1 MSADLF
7 AAFGAS
13 SQDQGGSQSNQNTNS
28 DPFSFL
34 ASNNTTFPSQP
45 QPQPPKP
52 PQPQHQPAQVPIQWP
67 SAPPIQSQP
76 SNVWGD
82 LGSLVGLQGG
92 FQSFQA
98 SSPAPA
104 PPKSAVPE
112 VEDDDGWGD
121 FEVAAPTSTTT
132 TQPVHPTTNTFSPPS
147 NAEPPRNHLVR
158 SPTLDLVSNKLVNL
172 ELSSTSPSPSDDK
185 SFQKKKPVIKP
196 IRNADPNVLFD
207 ADDFELQNVDGEDDD
222 DEFGDFE
229 GTSSPAQ
236 AVPTASSGTQSPKK
250 GKQPPGIFLSSGSSL
265 TLHPEPPKSPY
276 TSSHSRKLSDV
287 KELKIKT
294 PIASDF
300 PQEVKE
306 REPSPITAWPSG
318 TGDGFGDDW
327 DEFKDFSVSNTKT
340 PAKPANITKT
350 PAKKADLDSS
360 FDSDWKDWG
369 ETEIG
374 KPKSVG
380 VASHTTISDDKSP
393 PPTNVPPPSILLSIL
408 PQLLDLSK
416 TSLLK
421 MKSLPA
427 AKQHAVVTDPATMTF
442 LRGYLALAT
451 VTGRIIAGRKQRW
464 QRDKFLL
471 QGMSISAAGGMRG
484 MKLATVDKTQSA
496 RDDHSAV
503 AVLDVWTQQEGS
515 LRSTVTAAN
524 AASDTKLRVPQLK
537 LALPVHVAKN
547 VPTAP
552 KPCVIC
558 GLKRDERV
566 TGVDFD
572 VEDSF
577 GEWWIDFWGH
587 RACKNFWIEH
597 EAKLRQR

>member
-13 SQDQGGSQSNQNTNS
+13 PQDQQSTQTNNN
-28 DPFSFL
+28 DPFSL
-34 ASNNTTFPSQP
+34 SAPNNSAFPP
-45 QPQPPKP
+45 QPQQPKP
-52 PQPQHQPAQVPIQWP
+52 PQPHQQQPVPVSIPWP
-67 SAPPIQSQP
+67 SVLPSQP
-76 SNVWGD
+76 PQSNVWGD
-82 LGSLVGLQGG
+82 LGTLGGSQGA
-92 FQSFQA
+92 FQSFQ
-98 SSPAPA
+98 SVTPAPV
-104 PPKSAVPE
+104 PPKPT
-112 VEDDDGWGD
+112 DDEDGWGD
-121 FEVAAPTSTTT
+121 FEVAAPTTTT
-132 TQPVHPTTNTFSPPS
+132 TQPTQPTPSAFSPTS
-147 NAEPPRNHLVR
+147 NAEPPRNRLVR

-172 ELSSTSPSPSDDK
+172 DLSWAATQPSDNRPTPK
-185 SFQKKKPVIKP
+185 QKPVIKL

-207 ADDFELQNVDGEDDD
+207 ADDFELQEVDNEDDDDD

-229 GTSSPAQ
+229 GAPSPAPI
-236 AVPTASSGTQSPKK
+236 VPAASSATKEPK
-250 GKQPPGIFLSSGSSL
+250 KQPPGLFLSGGYSQ
-265 TLHPEPPKSPY
+265 TKSPCA
-276 TSSHSRKLSDV
+276 SSHTRTLSHV
-287 KELKIKT
+287 KELKITT
-294 PIASDF
+294 PVASDF
-300 PQEVKE
+300 PKGVKD
-306 REPSPITAWPSG
+306 REPSPVTAWPSG

-327 DEFKDFSVSNTKT
+327 DGFKDFSVTKTKTPAKTAGNTKT
-340 PAKPANITKT
+340 PAKRP
-350 PAKKADLDSS
+350 DLDSS
-360 FDSDWKDWG
+360 FHSDWKDWG
-369 ETEIG
+369 ETENNT
-374 KPKSVG
+374 PRVVG
-380 VASHTTISDDKSP
+380 VASPVTSSDKSP

-408 PQLLDLSK
+408 PQRLDLSK

-421 MKSLPA
+421 IKALPA
-427 AKQHAVVTDPATMTF
+427 AKQHAVVSDPATMTF

-464 QRDKFLL
+464 QRDKFLV

-503 AVLDVWTQQEGS
+503 AVLDVWSRQEGS

-524 AASDTKLRVPQLK
+524 AASDTKLKVPQLK
-537 LALPVHVAKN
+537 LALQVHVVKN

-552 KPCVIC
+552 KPCVVC

-566 TGVDFD
+566 GGVDFD

-587 RACKNFWIEH
+587 RACKNFWVEH

>member
-13 SQDQGGSQSNQNTNS
+13 SQDQGGAQSNQNTNS

-34 ASNNTTFPSQP
+34 ASNNSTFPTQSQ
-45 QPQPPKP
+45 QQPPKS
-52 PQPQHQPAQVPIQWP
+52 PQPQHQPAHVPIQWP
-67 SAPPIQSQP
+67 SALPIQPQQ

-82 LGSLVGLQGG
+82 LGSLGGLQGG
-92 FQSFQA
+92 LQSYQS
-98 SSPAPA
+98 SSPALA
-104 PPKSAVPE
+104 PPKPPVPD

-121 FEVAAPTSTTT
+121 FEVAAPTTT
-132 TQPVHPTTNTFSPPS
+132 TQPIQPTPSAFSPTS
-147 NAEPPRNHLVR
+147 SAEPPRNRLVR
-158 SPTLDLVSNKLVNL
+158 TPTLDLVSNKLVNL
-172 ELSSTSPSPSDDK
+172 DLSSTATQPPDNK
-185 SFQKKKPVIKP
+185 PYQKQKPVIKP

-207 ADDFELQNVDGEDDD
+207 ADDFELQDVDGEEDD

-229 GTSSPAQ
+229 GTSSPAPI
-236 AVPTASSGTQSPKK
+236 AASPGTKEPK
-250 GKQPPGIFLSSGSSL
+250 KQPPGLFLSGGSSQ
-265 TLHPEPPKSPY
+265 TLFPEAPKSPY
-276 TSSHSRKLSDV
+276 APSHSRKLSDV

-294 PIASDF
+294 PVASDF

-306 REPSPITAWPSG
+306 REPSPVTAWPSG

-327 DEFKDFSVSNTKT
+327 DEFKDFSVSNTKA
-340 PAKPANITKT
+340 PAKTANSTKA
-350 PAKKADLDSS
+350 PVKKAALDSS

-369 ETEIG
+369 ETEID

-380 VASHTTISDDKSP
+380 VASQTTISDDKSP

-421 MKSLPA
+421 IKGLPA

-503 AVLDVWTQQEGS
+503 AVLDVWTHQEGS

-537 LALPVHVAKN
+537 LALQVHVAKN

-587 RACKNFWIEH
+587 RACKNFWVEH

>member
-1 MSADLF
+1 MYGAISARWEDPKER
-7 AAFGAS
+7 S
-13 SQDQGGSQSNQNTNS
+13 RVSNPHRQLRHLRNPLRRTWRMRTAGET
-28 DPFSFL
+28 L
-34 ASNNTTFPSQP
+34 
-45 QPQPPKP
+45 
-52 PQPQHQPAQVPIQWP
+52 
-67 SAPPIQSQP
+67 
-76 SNVWGD
+76 
-82 LGSLVGLQGG
+82 
-92 FQSFQA
+92 
-98 SSPAPA
+98 
-104 PPKSAVPE
+104 
-112 VEDDDGWGD
+112 
-121 FEVAAPTSTTT
+121 
-132 TQPVHPTTNTFSPPS
+132 S
-147 NAEPPRNHLVR
+147 NAEPPRTRLVR

-172 ELSSTSPSPSDDK
+172 DLSSTAAQPSTKRPV
-185 SFQKKKPVIKP
+185 QKPVIKP

-207 ADDFELQNVDGEDDD
+207 ADDFELQEADGDDDDD

-229 GTSSPAQ
+229 GTSSPAPI
-236 AVPTASSGTQSPKK
+236 VPAASSGTKEPK
-250 GKQPPGIFLSSGSSL
+250 KQPPGLFLSGGNSQ
-265 TLHPEPPKSPY
+265 TLYPEAPKSPY
-276 TSSHSRKLSDV
+276 GSFHTRKPSDV

-294 PIASDF
+294 PVTSDF
-300 PQEVKE
+300 PKVVQE
-306 REPSPITAWPSG
+306 REPSPVTAWPSG

-327 DEFKDFSVSNTKT
+327 DEFKDLSVSNTKT
-340 PAKPANITKT
+340 PARTTGNTKT
-350 PAKKADLDSS
+350 PAKKPDLDSS
-360 FDSDWKDWG
+360 LDSDWKDWG
-369 ETEIG
+369 ETEKE
-374 KPKSVG
+374 KPKIVG
-380 VASHTTISDDKSP
+380 VASQPTSSDKSP

-421 MKSLPA
+421 IKALPA
-427 AKQHAVVTDPATMTF
+427 AKQHAVVCDSATMTF

-464 QRDKFLL
+464 QRDKFLM

-524 AASDTKLRVPQLK
+524 AASDTKLKIPQLK
-537 LALPVHVAKN
+537 LALQVHVAKN

-577 GEWWIDFWGH
+577 GEWWIEFWGH
-587 RACKNFWIEH
+587 RACKNFWVEH

>member
-13 SQDQGGSQSNQNTNS
+13 SQEQSSQSNQNTNN

-34 ASNNTTFPSQP
+34 PSNTSSFPAQP
-45 QPQPPKP
+45 QPQQPKP
-52 PQPQHQPAQVPIQWP
+52 FQLPQQQPVTPSIPWS
-67 SAPPIQSQP
+67 SAPPAQP
-76 SNVWGD
+76 QTSNVWGD
-82 LGSLVGLQGG
+82 LGMLGGSQGG
-92 FQSFQA
+92 FQNFQ
-98 SSPAPA
+98 PATPVPA
-104 PPKSAVPE
+104 LPKPAVPV
-112 VEDDDGWGD
+112 VEDEDDWGD
-121 FEVAAPTSTTT
+121 FEAPAPTTI
-132 TQPVHPTTNTFSPPS
+132 TQPTQPSQPAFSPAS
-147 NAEPPRNHLVR
+147 NAEPPRNRLVR

-172 ELSSTSPSPSDDK
+172 DLSSGTPETSAHK
-185 SFQKKKPVIKP
+185 SVQKQKPVIKP

-207 ADDFELQNVDGEDDD
+207 ADDFELQEGDGEEDD

-229 GTSSPAQ
+229 GTSSPAPV
-236 AVPTASSGTQSPKK
+236 VPAASSGSKEPK
-250 GKQPPGIFLSSGSSL
+250 KQPPGLFLGGGNSQTLYPEASRSPYGSS
-265 TLHPEPPKSPY
+265 HA
-276 TSSHSRKLSDV
+276 RKLSDV

-300 PQEVKE
+300 PKEVKD

-318 TGDGFGDDW
+318 DGFGDQW
-327 DEFKDFSVSNTKT
+327 DEFKDLSVTNTKT
-340 PAKPANITKT
+340 PAKTASNTKT
-350 PAKKADLDSS
+350 SAKKPDLDSS

-369 ETEIG
+369 ETEID
-374 KPKSVG
+374 KPKVTGATSQ
-380 VASHTTISDDKSP
+380 TTNSDKSP

-416 TSLLK
+416 TSLLRIK
-421 MKSLPA
+421 TLPA
-427 AKQHAVVTDPATMTF
+427 AKHHAVVSDPATITF

-524 AASDTKLRVPQLK
+524 AASDTKLKVPHLK
-537 LALPVHVAKN
+537 LALQVHVAKN

-587 RACKNFWIEH
+587 RACKNFWVEH

>member
-1 MSADLF
+1 MA
-7 AAFGAS
+7 
-13 SQDQGGSQSNQNTNS
+13 
-28 DPFSFL
+28 
-34 ASNNTTFPSQP
+34 PS
-45 QPQPPKP
+45 KP
-52 PQPQHQPAQVPIQWP
+52 
-67 SAPPIQSQP
+67 
-76 SNVWGD
+76 
-82 LGSLVGLQGG
+82 
-92 FQSFQA
+92 
-98 SSPAPA
+98 
-104 PPKSAVPE
+104 AVPD

-121 FEVAAPTSTTT
+121 FEVAATTTT
-132 TQPVHPTTNTFSPPS
+132 TQPIQPTPSGFSPTS
-147 NAEPPRNHLVR
+147 NADPPRNRLVR

-172 ELSSTSPSPSDDK
+172 DLASTATQASDIK
-185 SFQKKKPVIKP
+185 PFKKRKPVIKP

-207 ADDFELQNVDGEDDD
+207 ADDFELQDVDGEDDE

-229 GTSSPAQ
+229 GTSSPALI
-236 AVPTASSGTQSPKK
+236 VPAASSGTQEPK
-250 GKQPPGIFLSSGSSL
+250 KQPPGLFLSGGSSQ
-265 TLHPEPPKSPY
+265 TLYPEAPKSPY
-276 TSSHSRKLSDV
+276 ASSHTRKLSDV

-294 PIASDF
+294 PVVSDF
-300 PQEVKE
+300 PKEVKE
-306 REPSPITAWPSG
+306 REASPITAWPSG

-327 DEFKDFSVSNTKT
+327 DEFKDFSISDTKT
-340 PAKPANITKT
+340 PAKTTNGTKT
-350 PAKKADLDSS
+350 PAKKPDLDSS

-369 ETEIG
+369 ETEIS
-374 KPKSVG
+374 KPKDIG
-380 VASHTTISDDKSP
+380 VASQTPVSDDKSP

-416 TSLLK
+416 TVLLRI
-421 MKSLPA
+421 KSLPA

-484 MKLATVDKTQSA
+484 MKLTTVDKTQSA

-537 LALPVHVAKN
+537 LALQVHVTKN

-587 RACKNFWIEH
+587 RACKNFWVEH

>member
-13 SQDQGGSQSNQNTNS
+13 SQDQSSQSTQNNNN

-34 ASNNTTFPSQP
+34 ASDNSTFPPQQP
-45 QPQPPKP
+45 QTQQPKP
-52 PQPQHQPAQVPIQWP
+52 PQPHQQQQPVSVSIPWP
-67 SAPPIQSQP
+67 SVLPNSQP
-76 SNVWGD
+76 PQSNVWGD
-82 LGSLVGLQGG
+82 LGTLGGSQGG
-92 FQSFQA
+92 FQSFQ
-98 SSPAPA
+98 SVPPVPV
-104 PPKSAVPE
+104 PPKPAAPD
-112 VEDDDGWGD
+112 VEDEDGWGD
-121 FEVAAPTSTTT
+121 FEVAAPTTTAQP
-132 TQPVHPTTNTFSPPS
+132 TQPTPSVFSATS
-147 NAEPPRNHLVR
+147 NAEPPRNRLIR

-172 ELSSTSPSPSDDK
+172 DLSWTATQPSD
-185 SFQKKKPVIKP
+185 SRPTQKQKPVIKP

-207 ADDFELQNVDGEDDD
+207 ADDFELQEVDGEDDD

-229 GTSSPAQ
+229 GTSSPAP
-236 AVPTASSGTQSPKK
+236 AFSVASSGTKEAR
-250 GKQPPGIFLSSGSSL
+250 KQPPGLFLSGGNSQ
-265 TLHPEPPKSPY
+265 TLYPEAPKSPY
-276 TSSHSRKLSDV
+276 ASSHTRKLSDV

-294 PIASDF
+294 PVASDF
-300 PQEVKE
+300 PKEVKD
-306 REPSPITAWPSG
+306 REPSPVTAWPSG

-327 DEFKDFSVSNTKT
+327 DEFKDLSVTKTKT
-340 PAKPANITKT
+340 PAKTAGNAKA
-350 PAKKADLDSS
+350 PAKRPDLDSS

-369 ETEIG
+369 ETENNT
-374 KPKSVG
+374 PKVVG
-380 VASHTTISDDKSP
+380 VASPTAGSDKSP
-393 PPTNVPPPSILLSIL
+393 PPTNVPPPSILLSTL

-416 TSLLK
+416 TCLLK
-421 MKSLPA
+421 IKALPA
-427 AKQHAVVTDPATMTF
+427 AKQHAVVSDPATMAF

-503 AVLDVWTQQEGS
+503 AVLDVWSQQEGS

-537 LALPVHVAKN
+537 LALQVHVAKN

-552 KPCVIC
+552 KPCVVC

-587 RACKNFWIEH
+587 RACKNFWVEH

>member
-13 SQDQGGSQSNQNTNS
+13 SHDQGSQSNPVNNSS

-34 ASNNTTFPSQP
+34 TSNNNSTSLPP
-45 QPQPPKP
+45 QKP
-52 PQPQHQPAQVPIQWP
+52 PQPQQQQQQSAPVSIPWP
-67 SAPPIQSQP
+67 SIPPSQP
-76 SNVWGD
+76 PTSSLWGD
-82 LGSLVGLQGG
+82 LGTLGGSQGG
-92 FQSFQA
+92 FQSFQS

-104 PPKSAVPE
+104 PPKPAAPD
-112 VEDDDGWGD
+112 VEDEDGWGD
-121 FEVAAPTSTTT
+121 FEVAATNNTSL
-132 TQPVHPTTNTFSPPS
+132 QSPSPPAS
-147 NAEPPRNHLVR
+147 NVKPPQIGRVR

-172 ELSSTSPSPSDDK
+172 DLSSTASQPSA
-185 SFQKKKPVIKP
+185 KKPVQKPVIKP
-196 IRNADPNVLFD
+196 IRNADPSVLFD
-207 ADDFELQNVDGEDDD
+207 ADDFELQEVDGEEDDD

-229 GTSSPAQ
+229 GTSSPALI
-236 AVPTASSGTQSPKK
+236 VPAASPGTKEPK
-250 GKQPPGIFLSSGSSL
+250 KQPPGLFLSAGNFQ
-265 TLHPEPPKSPY
+265 TLQPAAPKSPY
-276 TSSHSRKLSDV
+276 ASSHARKLSDV

-294 PIASDF
+294 PVTSDF
-300 PQEVKE
+300 PIEVKE
-306 REPSPITAWPSG
+306 REASPVTAWPSG
-318 TGDGFGDDW
+318 TGDGFGQEW
-327 DEFKDFSVSNTKT
+327 DKFADLSVSHTKT
-340 PAKPANITKT
+340 PTKT
-350 PAKKADLDSS
+350 AGNTKIPAKKPELESS
-360 FDSDWKDWG
+360 FDSDWKDWE
-369 ETEIG
+369 ETETVQ
-374 KPKSVG
+374 PQAVG
-380 VASHTTISDDKSP
+380 IASQTTNSDKRP

-416 TSLLK
+416 TTLLK
-421 MKSLPA
+421 MKGLPA
-427 AKQHAVVTDPATMTF
+427 AKQHAVASDPATMIF

-464 QRDKFLL
+464 QRDKFLM

-484 MKLATVDKTQSA
+484 MKLATVDKSQSA

-503 AVLDVWTQQEGS
+503 AVLDVWAQQEGS

-547 VPTAP
+547 VPTTP

-577 GEWWIDFWGH
+577 GEWWVDFWGH
-587 RACKNFWIEH
+587 RACKNFWVEH

>member
-13 SQDQGGSQSNQNTNS
+13 SEDQGSQSNRNNPSNPLAS

-34 ASNNTTFPSQP
+34 ASNNSTFPSQP

-52 PQPQHQPAQVPIQWP
+52 PQPQQQPVPVSIQWP
-67 SAPPIQSQP
+67 SAPPIQPQI

-82 LGSLVGLQGG
+82 LGTLGGSQGG
-92 FQSFQA
+92 FQSFQFV
-98 SSPAPA
+98 SPVPA
-104 PPKSAVPE
+104 PPKPAAPD
-112 VEDDDGWGD
+112 VEDEDGWGD
-121 FEVAAPTSTTT
+121 FEVAAPTTT
-132 TQPVHPTTNTFSPPS
+132 TQPIQPTPSAFSPTS
-147 NAEPPRNHLVR
+147 NAEPPRNRLVR

-172 ELSSTSPSPSDDK
+172 DLSSTATQPSANKPA
-185 SFQKKKPVIKP
+185 QKQKPVIKP

-207 ADDFELQNVDGEDDD
+207 ADDFELQGVDGDDDDD

-229 GTSSPAQ
+229 GTSSPAPI
-236 AVPTASSGTQSPKK
+236 VPAASSGTKEPK
-250 GKQPPGIFLSSGSSL
+250 KQPPGLFLSGGNSQ
-265 TLHPEPPKSPY
+265 TLYPEAPKSH
-276 TSSHSRKLSDV
+276 TRKLSDV

-294 PIASDF
+294 PVTSDF
-300 PQEVKE
+300 PKEVKE
-306 REPSPITAWPSG
+306 REPSPVTAWPSG

-327 DEFKDFSVSNTKT
+327 DEFKDLSVSSTKTPAKTAGNTKT
-340 PAKPANITKT
+340 PAKKP
-350 PAKKADLDSS
+350 DLDSS

-369 ETEIG
+369 ETENE
-374 KPKSVG
+374 KPKIVG
-380 VASHTTISDDKSP
+380 VASQPTSSDKSP

-408 PQLLDLSK
+408 PQLLDLSR

-421 MKSLPA
+421 IKALPA
-427 AKQHAVVTDPATMTF
+427 AKQHAVVSDPATMTF

-464 QRDKFLL
+464 QRDKFLM

-524 AASDTKLRVPQLK
+524 AASDTKLKVPQLK
-537 LALPVHVAKN
+537 LALQVHVAKN
-547 VPTAP
+547 VATAP

-587 RACKNFWIEH
+587 RACKNLWVEH